1 MDPTKMWLLELDSPN
16 AIVFS
21 QVAPDFTISEGRPM
35 SEKNFCTG
43 FFIFHQSYCSDFVR
57 WIVIALGFTAP
68 ANQAM
73 WAHSLYLASLWRTW
87 GGPPEGLPWTIP
99 SGGLSRY
106 RIRES
111 LEEVTK
117 INQMLFVHWTDRS
130 LCWISL

>member
-73 WAHSLYLASLWRTW
+73 WAHSLYLASL
-87 GGPPEGLPWTIP
+87 
-99 SGGLSRY
+99 
-106 RIRES
+106 
-111 LEEVTK
+111 
-117 INQMLFVHWTDRS
+117 
-130 LCWISL
+130 